1 MELVDEAVLDGKTHT
16 MDSLLIYRFSF
27 RKEIIFAFFLLQLP
41 FIAPLSES
49 AAMSIWNFL
58 CSLEMMSFQV
68 DHWLGPTR
76 IETHTH
82 TQGGDSHCQISHT
95 YTHTYLSNSLE
106 GCEGVKWSTDCS
118 RIH

>member
-1 MELVDEAVLDGKTHT
+1 MELVDEVVLDGKTHT

-58 CSLEMMSFQV
+58 CSLEMMAFQV

-82 TQGGDSHCQISHT
+82 TRRGLSLSDLSHT
-95 YTHTYLSNSLE
+95 HTHLSQ
-106 GCEGVKWSTDCS
+106 
-118 RIH
+118 